1 MVHTFSVSSASISWN
16 FLVSRAISINCKLFT
31 AGVFLILVSDY
42 VPPRACIHETWEEL
56 SGLKREQRLPDS
68 LLSVLG
74 DFNRANLTNEL
85 SNYTQHTT
93 TCPPG
98 KTGDL
103 ITVLISSKASSLRL
117 WVGRTLTDGPAGSA
131 GFFSHLGKKYIVYFP
146 DSVRE
151 TCFSTSLTWFA
162 VLGQYSTCSQNQ
174 NSKVDYW
181 SKEGIIRKKKWD
193 GCFI

>member
-131 GFFSHLGKKYIVYFP
+131 SFFSHLGKKIHLYIFLTQSGKHVSPPVWP
-146 DSVRE
+146 DLQFWANIVHVHRTKTQRSITEVR
-151 TCFSTSLTWFA
+151 
-162 VLGQYSTCSQNQ
+162 
-174 NSKVDYW
+174 
-181 SKEGIIRKKKWD
+181 KE
-193 GCFI
+193 

>member
-1 MVHTFSVSSASISWN
+1 MFLFRVILLLFDCIFSHHSNISYTGEGHLLPMVHTFSVSSASISWN

-117 WVGRTLTDGPAGSA
+117 
-131 GFFSHLGKKYIVYFP
+131 
-146 DSVRE
+146 
-151 TCFSTSLTWFA
+151 
-162 VLGQYSTCSQNQ
+162 
-174 NSKVDYW
+174 
-181 SKEGIIRKKKWD
+181 
-193 GCFI
+193 